1 MTSGTTYEEL
11 DSLYNRKIYMYKK
24 LKFDMIWTMKDGT
37 EIMIKDMEDSH
48 VKNTINMLK
57 GKLQTDT
64 RSAWIYIFE
73 DVMIKR
79 RFIKIN
85 KITNNINGK

>member
-1 MTSGTTYEEL
+1 
-11 DSLYNRKIYMYKK
+11 
-24 LKFDMIWTMKDGT
+24 MKDGT

-73 DVMIKR
+73 DVLHKR

-85 KITNNINGK
+85 KITDNINGK